1 MSFLRL
7 HLSYNCFVMNIHYG
21 FFSDYIMNYIVLP
34 NIAVAIAFRPKNVG
48 VINRLPYYLYNVVYA
63 KQTP

>member
-1 MSFLRL
+1 
-7 HLSYNCFVMNIHYG
+7 MNIHYG